1 MSTKKTPK
9 ITFDEDK
16 KEEKTILDN
25 GMSLDQLEM
34 EHTYGFFVR
43 DNCYYFMGKSNDS
56 YWQGSNFVMEPL
68 FHIESTI
75 NAKRLF
81 KIKNTYNVERVI
93 EFSQKDLN
101 GIAAFRLRCE
111 SIGNFRFDAGEMGL
125 NKIKALLYEQTK
137 TCKEV
142 TQLGWQKAGFFAWSN
157 GIVEK
162 NQFIPINEY
171 GIVTHENENYYIPA
185 LSSFYKADET
195 LFQFERRFVHNPGK
209 INLYAY
215 SELML
220 RVYGDNA
227 IVGMCFYF
235 ASLFRDIIV
244 SIFRFFPILNIFG
257 PKGTGKSEMA
267 VSLSKLFGDLP
278 VGLNMTN
285 STLPALADHVSH
297 TSNAICHVDEY
308 KNSVEYEK
316 IEFLKGLWDGTGRN
330 RMNMEKD
337 RKKEMTAVD
346 TGIVLTGQEMTTAD
360 NALFS
365 RVVFLSFTKT
375 KFTSEEKTNFE
386 ELKNTEKQGLT
397 QITNEMLLYRDCFL
411 HDYVNEYN
419 AAMDDVLQYIN
430 KLDTEDRILKNW
442 TVLLAAFR
450 LLKDKIKLPF
460 TYEKAVEIFTS
471 LMKRQNQEVFA
482 GNEVSDFWN
491 IYQDL
496 FSQGIIEDDFDF
508 KIKFQDV
515 IKLKARKIEK
525 PMRVLYINPI
535 RIFNQYARTKR
546 EINEK
551 KLPKDSLQYYIQNS
565 EEFLGTVQYRFRKPI
580 KNLQERESAKDY
592 TTAPGT
598 TKILYDRP
606 YAWAFNYDKLKEKMN
621 IDLMS
626 YMEYANEE
634 EEESTN
640 IEMFDKKEEEEIFI

>member
-1 MSTKKTPK
+1 
-9 ITFDEDK
+9 
-16 KEEKTILDN
+16 
-25 GMSLDQLEM
+25 
-34 EHTYGFFVR
+34 
-43 DNCYYFMGKSNDS
+43 
-56 YWQGSNFVMEPL
+56 
-68 FHIESTI
+68 
-75 NAKRLF
+75 
-81 KIKNTYNVERVI
+81 
-93 EFSQKDLN
+93 
-101 GIAAFRLRCE
+101 
-111 SIGNFRFDAGEMGL
+111 
-125 NKIKALLYEQTK
+125 
-137 TCKEV
+137 
-142 TQLGWQKAGFFAWSN
+142 
-157 GIVEK
+157 
-162 NQFIPINEY
+162 
-171 GIVTHENENYYIPA
+171 
-185 LSSFYKADET
+185 
-195 LFQFERRFVHNPGK
+195 
-209 INLYAY
+209 
-215 SELML
+215 
-220 RVYGDNA
+220 
-227 IVGMCFYF
+227 
-235 ASLFRDIIV
+235 
-244 SIFRFFPILNIFG
+244 
-257 PKGTGKSEMA
+257 
-267 VSLSKLFGDLP
+267 
-278 VGLNMTN
+278 
-285 STLPALADHVSH
+285 
-297 TSNAICHVDEY
+297 
-308 KNSVEYEK
+308 
-316 IEFLKGLWDGTGRN
+316 LWDGTGRN

-397 QITNEMLLYRDCFL
+397 QITNEMLLYRDCFV

-515 IKLKARKIEK
+515 IKLEARKIEK

-565 EEFLGTVQYRFRKPI
+565 EEFLGTAQYRFRKPI

-640 IEMFDKKEEEEIFI
+640 IEMFDNKEEEEIFI